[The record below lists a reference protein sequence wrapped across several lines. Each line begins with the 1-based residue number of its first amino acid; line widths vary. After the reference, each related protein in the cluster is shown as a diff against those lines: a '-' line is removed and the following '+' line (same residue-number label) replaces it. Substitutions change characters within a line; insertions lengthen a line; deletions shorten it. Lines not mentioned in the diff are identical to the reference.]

1 MGLAANVHQICRAVR
16 VGTCICLRIA
26 KADRLASRV
35 RCMRCRCILPRRLRS
50 TILEYPRLLRASA
63 NMQQRRLQADVFGWH
78 HPRHTISRRR
88 NTGELGIKWNTFT
101 GTGQWIYN
109 LDAIGRWSKRIRDTS
124 GQYPLRLVWE
134 SQHHTKDKSWRWCRF
149 GLHPPFGRQR

>member
-1 MGLAANVHQICRAVR
+1 MGLAANVHRICHAVR
-16 VGTCICLRIA
+16 VSTCTCLRIA

-63 NMQQRRLQADVFGWH
+63 NMQQQRLQADIFGWH
-78 HPRHTISRRR
+78 HPKHTISRRR
-88 NTGELGIKWNTFT
+88 DTGELGIKWNTFT
-101 GTGQWIYN
+101 GTGQWFYN
-109 LDAIGRWSKRIRDTS
+109 LDVIGRWSKWIRDTS

-134 SQHHTKDKSWRWCRF
+134 SQCHTEDKSWRWCRF